1 MTDISFQN
9 ADIRLQEGQ
18 KTSLSPREVTGSN
31 ANVSAAAPKEAQQ
44 PNRERTHAL
53 AAELN
58 KALEQVEGSYSVSVD
73 DDTGMMVVRITDTET
88 GDIVR
93 QIPSQQVLDVSVSVK
108 NIVGLLIDDQA

>member
-1 MTDISFQN
+1 
-9 ADIRLQEGQ
+9 
-18 KTSLSPREVTGSN
+18 
-31 ANVSAAAPKEAQQ
+31 
-44 PNRERTHAL
+44 
-53 AAELN
+53 LN

-93 QIPSQQVLDVSVSVK
+93 QIPSQQVLDVRVSVK